1 MAVNSITFD
10 PDAGVPYGV
19 NLTIN
24 TGSDFESNFNIVRTS
39 SAAFDLTGY
48 SGSAQLAKSVAIGA
62 TIGAVATFNV
72 GFTSAAAGK
81 IKVSLGSTS
90 TRNLKEGRYVYDVI
104 VSSGSTV
111 YNIING
117 NILVLSGVSSAP

>member
-24 TGSDFESNFNIVRTS
+24 TGSDFESNFNI
-39 SAAFDLTGY
+39 TGY

-81 IKVSLGSTS
+81 IKISLGSTS

>member
-39 SAAFDLTGY
+39 SAAFDLTG
-48 SGSAQLAKSVAIGA
+48 
-62 TIGAVATFNV
+62 
-72 GFTSAAAGK
+72 
-81 IKVSLGSTS
+81 
-90 TRNLKEGRYVYDVI
+90 
-104 VSSGSTV
+104 
-111 YNIING
+111 
-117 NILVLSGVSSAP
+117 

>member
-1 MAVNSITFD
+1 MQEFF
-10 PDAGVPYGV
+10 GV

-72 GFTSAAAGK
+72 GFTSAAVGK
-81 IKVSLGSTS
+81 IKFLGFNKHKKFE
-90 TRNLKEGRYVYDVI
+90 RRDMYMM
-104 VSSGSTV
+104 
-111 YNIING
+111 
-117 NILVLSGVSSAP
+117 